1 MDKDNPRK
9 TPATG
14 REALRQ
20 RQQAAATSDRRVS
33 IAIRTAWIVGLAV
46 IALLIGVTTWSIVGA
61 RGGNTTGVVAPGGL
75 VAPASA
81 TESGAVLIG
90 KPEAK
95 VTVSVYLDFL
105 CPSCGQFER
114 ANGSTLAEAIDAGT
128 AKVEMH
134 PMSFLDDLSAG
145 TKYSTRAA
153 NAFVT
158 VANHDPATALEFS
171 QLLFA
176 QQPAENSPGL
186 TDATL
191 AELAS
196 QAGAPADVVASF
208 GKQTYQPWVEKI
220 TKQAFDS
227 GITGTPTV
235 KINGETF
242 TGDLYTAG
250 PLTEAITAAANG

>member
-61 RGGNTTGVVAPGGL
+61 RSGNTAVSAGGV

-105 CPSCGQFER
+105 CPYCGQFER
-114 ANGSTLAEAIDAGT
+114 ANGSALAAAIDAGT
-128 AKVEMH
+128 AKVEMY

-153 NAFVT
+153 NSFVT

-186 TDATL
+186 TDATI

-208 GKQTYQPWVEKI
+208 PKQTYQPWVEKI
-220 TKQAFDS
+220 TQQVFDS
-227 GITGTPTV
+227 GIKGTPTV

-242 TGDLYTAG
+242 TGDLYNAG
-250 PLTEAITAAANG
+250 PLAEAIKAAANG